1 MIESDTKAVVD
12 LHPHHMTGLRRN
24 ALPFVETL
32 AQSIANIA
40 PTATPALTIPLVFA
54 NSGNGTWLT
63 YLFATIGLALVSI
76 CINQFARRAATPGSI
91 YSYTTQGLGKWAGF
105 IAGWGLIL
113 AYLATG
119 IAVVFGFSIFASNLL
134 KDLGIDIPV
143 YVLYVVDAVLIWLI
157 AYKDIKLSTKLMLF
171 LELASVSLILLLAV
185 IVLGGKGLTL
195 DTPQFSLD
203 GVSLDGMRLGLVLA
217 VFSYVGFESATAL
230 GAEAQRPLVNIPK
243 AVIASTIMVGCFFIV
258 MSYVEVTGFRGL
270 DTPLNQSTEPLVALA
285 KSNKVDFFGTLTSI
299 GAMISFFACGLACV
313 NAVAR
318 ILFAMG
324 RDGILHTHLGRSHST
339 NETPHI
345 AATLSAISLLVVP
358 VIFSLA
364 GVAMLDAYGYTG
376 TIATFG
382 FLLAYILISIAA
394 PVFLQRAKILKT
406 RYVIVAVLAVL
417 FMLVPLI
424 GSVYP
429 TPAEPY
435 NYLPYIFAG
444 YMLIGI
450 AWLVI
455 ERRRSQAKKA
465 AAE

>member
-1 MIESDTKAVVD
+1 MIEADKKTVSD
-12 LHPHHMTGLRRN
+12 LHAHHMTGLRRD

-63 YLFATIGLALVSI
+63 YAFATVGLVLVSV
-76 CINQFARRAATPGSI
+76 CINQFARRSATPGSI
-91 YSYTTQGLGKWAGF
+91 YSYTIQGLGSWAGF

-134 KDLGIDIPV
+134 SDLGITIPV
-143 YVLYVVDAVLIWLI
+143 YLLYIIDAALIWFI

-185 IVLGGKGLTL
+185 IVLGGKGLTF
-195 DTPQFSLD
+195 DTPQLSLD

-230 GAEAQRPLVNIPK
+230 GAEAQRPLVNIPR
-243 AVIASTIMVGCFFIV
+243 AVIASTIMVGCFFVI
-258 MSYVEVTGFRGL
+258 MSYVEVTGFRDL
-270 DTPLNQSTEPLVALA
+270 ATPLNQSTEPLVTLA
-285 KSNKVDFFGTLTSI
+285 KTRNVDFFGTLTSI

-313 NAVAR
+313 NAVSR

-324 RDGILHTHLGRSHST
+324 RDGVLHTQLGRSHST
-339 NETPHI
+339 NATPHI

-382 FLLAYILISIAA
+382 FLLAYILISVGA
-394 PVFLQRAKILKT
+394 PVYLKREKILKI
-406 RYVIVAVLAVL
+406 RYIIIAALAVL
-417 FMLVPLI
+417 FMLVPLV

-429 TPAEPY
+429 IPAEPY
-435 NYLPYIFAG
+435 NYLPYIFVG

-450 AWLVI
+450 GWLLI
-455 ERRRSQAKKA
+455 ERWRSQAKKTV
-465 AAE
+465 AE